1 MTTVSVQLT
10 NNICVDDNAK
20 LMNLAIFLSHPKLV
34 VAFISKFVLKL
45 HFSTDVL
52 VVFIFL
58 IFVIFLQYV
67 RGFSK

>member
-1 MTTVSVQLT
+1 M
-10 NNICVDDNAK
+10 I
-20 LMNLAIFLSHPKLV
+20 LAIFLSHPILV
-34 VAFISKFVLKL
+34 VAFISKFVIKL
-45 HFSTDVL
+45 RFSTDGL